1 MRHLFHVACMI
12 ITLSAN
18 SQSSFASVVSPI
30 LTFPVNILHEVSKD
44 VVIYSDDYLNTST
57 FKQVNDFCFENGIF
71 KQGCYEIMSF
81 AMPRLPYSQIHISL
95 RHLGVH
101 STSVVTD
108 YVTQNL
114 YLSDRYMEMLHPDNL
129 HLVNAVNSIM
139 EAPYVVYN
147 IGTGPSLIHRCIFME
162 KSWSE
167 ARIINF
173 DFLAENKF
181 LFIGREYI
189 PVALG
194 AINGDVS
201 GRWYNGD
208 LSALGDQLF
217 RNVTSINESDDFFD
231 TSVYRLDK
239 VVTDRKLPHPQVV
252 FIDNNHV
259 DILLGASG
267 CMSQVNLFCINLPH
281 TRKDYYNTLADDARS
296 IIIENFPQFKFIGMV
311 NYQGS
316 SDEDCAMKSDCT
328 ADYVFQ
334 RVSF

>member
-1 MRHLFHVACMI
+1 MI
-12 ITLSAN
+12 ALPVKLHF
-18 SQSSFASVVSPI
+18 SFANLVSPL
-30 LTFPVNILHEVSKD
+30 LTFPVNILDKVSKD
-44 VVIYSDDYLNTST
+44 VIIYPDDYMNMST

-71 KQGCYEIMSF
+71 KQACYEIMSF
-81 AMPRLPYSQIHISL
+81 AMPRLPYSHLHISL
-95 RHLGVH
+95 RQLGVH

-114 YLSDRYMEMLHPDNL
+114 YLSDRYMEMLHPDNG
-129 HLVNAVNSIM
+129 HLIHAVNTIM
-139 EAPYVVYN
+139 KAPYVVYN
-147 IGTGPSLIHRCIFME
+147 IGTGSSLIHRCIFME

-181 LFIGREYI
+181 LFVDREYI
-189 PVALG
+189 PVTLG
-194 AINGDVS
+194 AINGEVS

-208 LSALGDQLF
+208 LSVLGDQLF
-217 RNVTSINESDDFFD
+217 RNVTNINGSDNFFD

-239 VVTDRKLPHPQVV
+239 VVTDYNLPDPQVI
-252 FIDNNHV
+252 FIDNNHL
-259 DILLGASG
+259 DALLGASG
-267 CMSQVNLFCINLPH
+267 CMSQVNLFSINLPH
-281 TRKDYYNTLADDARS
+281 TRKDYYNTLADDAKS

-334 RVSF
+334 RVFL